1 MKRSAFLSLL
11 PVIALGLS
19 SCGKSDKEGGGDKT
33 DAGVK
38 TSGKVTIKTGGS
50 TTIQPI
56 MNEWADAYDDV
67 KVSVAGGGSGNGI
80 KELIAGRLDVANAS
94 RPMKP
99 EEKADLKKA
108 TGKEVKE
115 YHIGYDALAIFTAKN
130 NPMKEISVEQLK
142 EIYAAGG
149 TITKWE
155 QLGANA
161 NGMTGDIKVLGREA
175 SSGTGEYF
183 QEAVCGKDAAGKKVE
198 YRQGISEMSSSNQVI
213 DTVATVATSIAYDGQ
228 AFKNDKVHWL
238 AVSKKTGE
246 PSVLPNDDDARTL
259 KYPLARKLYLYTA
272 GEPEPHVKKFIDW
285 ALSPEG
291 QAILTKSHAVSLK

>member
-1 MKRSAFLSLL
+1 MKQEEKD
-11 PVIALGLS
+11 ALKKET
-19 SCGKSDKEGGGDKT
+19 GK
-33 DAGVK
+33 
-38 TSGKVTIKTGGS
+38 
-50 TTIQPI
+50 
-56 MNEWADAYDDV
+56 DV
-67 KVSVAGGGSGNGI
+67 K
-80 KELIAGRLDVANAS
+80 EF
-94 RPMKP
+94 
-99 EEKADLKKA
+99 
-108 TGKEVKE
+108 
-115 YHIGYDALAIFTAKN
+115 HIGYDALAVFTAKS
-130 NPMKEISVEQLK
+130 NPVKEISIEQLK

-161 NGMTGDIKVLGREA
+161 NGLTGDIKVLGREA

-238 AVSKKTGE
+238 AISKKTGE
-246 PSVLPNDDDARTL
+246 PAILPSDDDARSG

-272 GEPEPHVKKFIDW
+272 GEPSPQVKKFIDW